1 MRLSCGF
8 GAGAAAGDA
17 GRDAHRRA
25 TQIHDRGRCFGAAY
39 KFIDRLM
46 AMADFETFVGMM
58 ESAALAQRAC
68 EGRAGAEGR
77 EGRAECKERETRSVE
92 GK

>member
-1 MRLSCGF
+1 
-8 GAGAAAGDA
+8 
-17 GRDAHRRA
+17 
-25 TQIHDRGRCFGAAY
+25 
-39 KFIDRLM
+39 M